1 MRSIMNYTDILQN
14 QKSVSTRVINVFL
27 ILGTSWL
34 IAISAQISIYLP
46 FSPVP
51 ITGQTLVIL
60 LAGLVLGKNR
70 GAGAVG
76 IYLVQGASGLPF
88 FAGGKSGLVTLFG
101 PTGGYLFGFLAA
113 VYIVGMLSEL
123 RFKRSLFQTAT
134 ALVIG
139 NTIIY
144 IFGLSWL
151 ARFVG
156 ESQALQLGLY
166 PFLIGD
172 LLKISLGVVL
182 VGGSSAILSRL
193 KINGYLD

>member
-1 MRSIMNYTDILQN
+1 MNYSDIILT
-14 QKSVSTRVINVFL
+14 QKSVSNRVINGFL

-34 IAISAQISIYLP
+34 IAISAQISINLP

-51 ITGQTLVIL
+51 ITGQTLIIL

-70 GAGAVG
+70 GAAAVAV
-76 IYLVQGASGLPF
+76 YLLQGASGLPF

-113 VYIVGMLSEL
+113 VYIVGMISEL
-123 RFKRSLFQTAT
+123 RYKRSLFQAAT
-134 ALVIG
+134 SLVIG
-139 NTIIY
+139 NITIY
-144 IFGLSWL
+144 IFGLFWL

-166 PFLIGD
+166 PFLVGD
-172 LLKISLGVVL
+172 FLKIALGVVI
-182 VGGSSAILSRL
+182 VGGTSAILSRF
-193 KINGYLD
+193 KTNGDLV